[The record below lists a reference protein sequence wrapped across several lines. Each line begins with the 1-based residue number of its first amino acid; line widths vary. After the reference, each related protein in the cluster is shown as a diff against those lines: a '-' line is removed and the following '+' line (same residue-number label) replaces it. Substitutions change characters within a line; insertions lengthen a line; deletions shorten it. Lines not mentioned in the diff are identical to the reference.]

1 MPKDAQQRTTGGGDV
16 PVVFLDTTFR
26 NRVIVFPGGDVLHVA
41 RGEVRAWTPA
51 HVAYLES
58 RPDFKRLL
66 DEV

>member
-16 PVVFLDTTFR
+16 PVVFLDTAFR
-26 NRVIVFPGGDVLHVA
+26 TRVIVFPDGDHLYVY
-41 RGEVRAWTPA
+41 RGEVSACKPA

-66 DEV
+66 DEA